1 MYQIRSFLTHQSAM
15 NIKRHL
21 PKAVFL
27 LFFTFICYIIYAADT
42 NNGFW
47 LMKVA
52 EKIKYGDK
60 IGHLVLYGLL
70 GMFLNIALR
79 NRMIHNT
86 KIPLGSVIV
95 LIFAIAEEFTQLAFE
110 TRTFDYI
117 DMLCDVIGLG
127 IFSPNLVENLKKSM
141 SRLTS

>member
-1 MYQIRSFLTHQSAM
+1 M

-27 LFFTFICYIIYAADT
+27 LFFTFICYIIYSADT

-86 KIPLGSVIV
+86 KLPLGSVIV

-127 IFSPNLVENLKKSM
+127 IISIIAQRQSKQV
-141 SRLTS
+141 TT

>member
-1 MYQIRSFLTHQSAM
+1 MYQIRSFLNHQSAM

-21 PKAVFL
+21 PTAVFL
-27 LFFTFICYIIYAADT
+27 LFFTFICYIIYSADT
-42 NNGFW
+42 HNGFW

-52 EKIKYGDK
+52 EKIKHGDK

-70 GMFLNIALR
+70 GMLLNIALR

-95 LIFAIAEEFTQLAFE
+95 LIFAIVEEFTQLAFE

-127 IFSPNLVENLKKSM
+127 IISLIAHRQVKPIE
-141 SRLTS
+141 T

>member
-1 MYQIRSFLTHQSAM
+1 M
-15 NIKRHL
+15 NIKKHL
-21 PKAVFL
+21 PKAVFF

-70 GMFLNIALR
+70 GMFLNIALK

-86 KIPLGSVIV
+86 KLPLGSVIV

>member
-1 MYQIRSFLTHQSAM
+1 
-15 NIKRHL
+15 
-21 PKAVFL
+21 
-27 LFFTFICYIIYAADT
+27 
-42 NNGFW
+42 
-47 LMKVA
+47 MKVA

-86 KIPLGSVIV
+86 KLPLGSVIV

-127 IFSPNLVENLKKSM
+127 IISIIAQRQSKQV
-141 SRLTS
+141 TT

>member
-1 MYQIRSFLTHQSAM
+1 MRNNIIRRVKLA
-15 NIKRHL
+15 L
-21 PKAVFL
+21 PFL
-27 LFFTFICYIIYAADT
+27 LFFSFICYIIYSADT

-47 LMKVA
+47 MMKIA

-60 IGHLVLYGLL
+60 VGHLVLYGIL

-86 KIPLGSVIV
+86 KLPLGSVIV
-95 LIFAIAEEFTQLAFE
+95 LIFAIVEEFTQLAFE

-127 IFSPNLVENLKKSM
+127 IISLIAHRQVKPIE
-141 SRLTS
+141 T